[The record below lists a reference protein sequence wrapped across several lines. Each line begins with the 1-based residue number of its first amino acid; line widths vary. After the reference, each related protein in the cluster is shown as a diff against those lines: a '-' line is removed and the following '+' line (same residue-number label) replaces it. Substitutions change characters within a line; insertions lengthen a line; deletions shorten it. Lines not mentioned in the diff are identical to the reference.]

1 MRYLLAFLP
10 FLAPA
15 FTANAQTANAQT
27 VKPLID
33 MQNYVFVA
41 ASVQPTGGSER
52 RLTINSYNLKIT
64 KNQIVSNLPYIGN
77 SSVVPTDAVESALMF
92 TSDKFKYTVSPGKND
107 GWKIVIKPKEGGYL
121 DQINLTISTDGFAV
135 VHASFNG
142 LGDISFTGQVIA
154 VQ

>member
-1 MRYLLAFLP
+1 MRYLLALLP

-15 FTANAQTANAQT
+15 FTANAQT

-33 MQNYVFVA
+33 AQNYVFVA

-52 RLTINSYNLKIT
+52 RLTINSYTIKVT
-64 KNQIVSNLPYIGN
+64 KNQIVSSLPYIGT

-92 TSDKFKYTVSPGKND
+92 TSDKFKYTVTPGKND
-107 GWKIVIKPKEGGYL
+107 GWKIVIKPKDAGYL

-135 VHASFNG
+135 VRASFNG
-142 LGDISFTGQVIA
+142 LQNISFTGQVIA